1 MIPKWM
7 TKQDADRTKSDKRVK
22 KIAKATGGRVVPNS
36 GATPFAKGDI
46 SYEGQLVEHKMT
58 AKQSFKLDKLIL
70 IKIYNEA
77 LKVGKEPVVMI
88 DFGDVTLT
96 GRVTKTK

>member
-7 TKQDADRTKSDKRVK
+7 NKEDAERTKSDKRVK
-22 KIAKATGGRVVPNS
+22 KIAKETGGRVVPNS

-46 SYEGQLVEHKMT
+46 SYPDCLVEHKQT
-58 AKQSFKLDKLIL
+58 SKQSFKLDKAIL

-77 LKVGKEPVVMI
+77 LAVGKEPIIMV
-88 DFGDVTLT
+88 DFGDVRLT